1 MHHHLAQAQLREQQQ
16 QGQGQKSTAAAAET
30 PLTAVELLDRFD
42 QHLQLD
48 AGHDHAP
55 LQQQLEVEEEQQG

>member
-1 MHHHLAQAQLREQQQ
+1 MHHHLAQAKLREQQQ
-16 QGQGQKSTAAAAET
+16 QGKGQKSTET

-42 QHLQLD
+42 QQLQLD